1 MSYEQIDFICDSYNP
16 TLFIIV
22 LLMIGLGI
30 KSRGGRD
37 SAKVGGIFLASV
49 VTSYLIVALERKVGA
64 WGYFG
69 MDFSTHTMISIVF
82 ASWIWRLA
90 PSTKVLSLVGS
101 TTLIYWGA
109 MVYQKYHSIQD
120 ILTTAVITGGVIY
133 LFVFWLYKKI

>member
-30 KSRGGRD
+30 KVGGGFSKGR
-37 SAKVGGIFLASV
+37 GIFLASV

-90 PSTKVLSLVGS
+90 PSTTVLSLVG
-101 TTLIYWGA
+101 LQLLFI
-109 MVYQKYHSIQD
+109 
-120 ILTTAVITGGVIY
+120 GGNGVPEIPFDSGHPHYGGYNRRCY
-133 LFVFWLYKKI
+133 LFVRILVI